1 MYISI
6 YTTYFF
12 YSQFSFDKGSSF
24 TVHRCEMLHYVLSNW
39 GIINKLLKILS
50 LFLVN
55 DPEDSVLKH
64 EHKDI

>member
-6 YTTYFF
+6 YTTYFS
-12 YSQFSFDKGSSF
+12 YSQFSFDEGSSF
-24 TVHRCEMLHYVLSNW
+24 TVYMWNATYVLSNW
-39 GIINKLLKILS
+39 GIVNKLLKILS

-64 EHKDI
+64 EQEDI